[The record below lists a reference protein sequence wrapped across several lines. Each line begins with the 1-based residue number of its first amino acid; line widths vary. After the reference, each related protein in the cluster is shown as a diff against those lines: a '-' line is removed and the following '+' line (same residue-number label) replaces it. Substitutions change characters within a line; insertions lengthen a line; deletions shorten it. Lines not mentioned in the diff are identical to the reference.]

1 MRKLIT
7 LSAFT
12 FLFSGVAF
20 AFAAEVTK
28 TGEGK
33 CAKCALKETDK
44 CQNVVVV
51 NEDGKD
57 VTYYLADNKVAKDY
71 HKNVC
76 TKTTKTTVTGDL
88 EEKDGK
94 KVITASKIEKA
105 K

>member
-1 MRKLIT
+1 MRGFRRVGFVI
-7 LSAFT
+7 
-12 FLFSGVAF
+12 F
-20 AFAAEVTK
+20 ASCLLPDSRRQ